1 MMSKMLL
8 DKKNGDKLFLCTSA
22 DWQCAVEADSYD
34 QAASKAVQEI
44 LEAKGVEFSI
54 GAAVSV
60 TELCLKKRSSI
71 LAFSPKILADIGMH
85 TLSSNLL
92 NIIDRETNDD
102 N

>member
-1 MMSKMLL
+1 MLL
-8 DKKNGDKLFLCTSA
+8 DKKNGNKLFLCASA
-22 DWQCAVEADSYD
+22 NWKCVVEADSYD
-34 QAASKAVQEI
+34 QAASKAVQES
-44 LEAKGVEFSI
+44 LEKSGDNFSI

-60 TELCLKKRSSI
+60 TELFIRKNNSI

>member
-1 MMSKMLL
+1 MLL
-8 DKKNGDKLFLCTSA
+8 DKKNGTKLFFCTSA
-22 DWQCAVEADSYD
+22 DWRCVVEADGYD
-34 QAASKAVQEI
+34 QASSKAVQEVF
-44 LEAKGVEFSI
+44 EKSGVNFSI

-60 TELCLKKRSSI
+60 TELSFKKANSI
-71 LAFSPKILADIGMH
+71 LTFSPKILADIGMH

>member
-1 MMSKMLL
+1 MLL
-8 DKKNGDKLFLCTSA
+8 DKKNGNKLFLCASA
-22 DWQCAVEADSYD
+22 NWKCVVEADSYD
-34 QAASKAVQEI
+34 QAASKAVQEA
-44 LEAKGVEFSI
+44 LEECGANFSI

-60 TELCLKKRSSI
+60 TELLFKKNNSI

-92 NIIDRETNDD
+92 SIIDRETNDD